1 MIDAKSGFEKGKQ
14 TTSRRLIAM
23 LSIGSLI
30 LSKEQLRL
38 SNFCFGIGA
47 KKNGPSVE
55 TERPLTIACHM
66 KILKN
71 CFCADCYSL
80 VEK

>member
-38 SNFCFGIGA
+38 SNFCVGIGA
-47 KKNGPSVE
+47 KKKWSLRGNGA
-55 TERPLTIACHM
+55 TF
-66 KILKN
+66 N
-71 CFCADCYSL
+71 DCLPYENL
-80 VEK
+80 EKLFLC